1 MARCYSPTMNFL
13 AQSEKDTAMSS
24 KTLSVIQDTAS
35 ASSQNH
41 KLDPLLLSVPLT
53 QSEAE
58 SLRKEM
64 SEAMD
69 LAEKELAK
77 D

>member
-1 MARCYSPTMNFL
+1 MNFL

>member
-1 MARCYSPTMNFL
+1 MNSL

-69 LAEKELAK
+69 WAEKELAK